1 MSENCLANFKGQ
13 VVKTQSRKNG
23 QKVSNHEPLNAKAN
37 MNCQTLGDKCLNRGT
52 DGSQHELEGDSRV
65 GTLEQFHRLAVAEM
79 TYLTKK

>member
-1 MSENCLANFKGQ
+1 
-13 VVKTQSRKNG
+13 
-23 QKVSNHEPLNAKAN
+23 

-79 TYLTKK
+79 TYLSKK